1 MKNFIFLFFALSL
14 VSCGKNGVNG
24 TNGLDGTS
32 TLGLSAEST
41 GVDFADINP
50 GLACANGGIS
60 IYTFHDS
67 NSDGTLDNDESI
79 IKVKALCNGING
91 INGINGTNGANGT
104 NGTNGTNG
112 VNASIT
118 LESVLSSATC
128 PNGGVRFTSG
138 SSAPVEVCNGINGI
152 NGEQGLTGMQGIPGL
167 AGSNGTNGTDGT
179 DGVDGANGTNGTNG
193 TIVTPVK
200 FCSSDNSTFPEYGLM
215 IGNDLYAVYWGSTPA
230 SPHHSQAFLTKLVAG
245 NYQSTGGNNCLF
257 TIH

>member
-1 MKNFIFLFFALSL
+1 MKNFIFLFFVLSL

-41 GVDFADINP
+41 GVDFADINL

-79 IKVKALCNGING
+79 IKVKALCNGINV
-91 INGINGTNGANGT
+91 INGTNGTNGANGT
-104 NGTNGTNG
+104 NGTNGT
-112 VNASIT
+112 
-118 LESVLSSATC
+118 
-128 PNGGVRFTSG
+128 
-138 SSAPVEVCNGINGI
+138 
-152 NGEQGLTGMQGIPGL
+152 M
-167 AGSNGTNGTDGT
+167 
-179 DGVDGANGTNGTNG
+179 
-193 TIVTPVK
+193 VTPVK

-215 IGNDLYAVYWGSTPA
+215 IGNDLYAVYWGSAPA
-230 SPHHSQAFLTKLVAG
+230 SPHRSQAFLTKLVAG